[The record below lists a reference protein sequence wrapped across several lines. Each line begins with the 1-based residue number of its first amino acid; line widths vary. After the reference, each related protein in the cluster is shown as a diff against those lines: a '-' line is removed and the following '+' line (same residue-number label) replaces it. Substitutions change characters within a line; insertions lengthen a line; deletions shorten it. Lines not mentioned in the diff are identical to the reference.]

1 MFTIIQLSNI
11 KKINKNVTNEFDKNI
26 SWRKLIFD
34 YNDLTASGLSN
45 EIVAQRK
52 YVIDF
57 LINLDFKITRS
68 WNAQVWKSYW
78 FKSFKYFNVQI
89 IKDTALWA
97 RVHVSYDLG
106 TFILN
111 LNLLGYEFD
120 LYI

>member
-1 MFTIIQLSNI
+1 M
-11 KKINKNVTNEFDKNI
+11 
-26 SWRKLIFD
+26 
-34 YNDLTASGLSN
+34 
-45 EIVAQRK
+45 
-52 YVIDF
+52 
-57 LINLDFKITRS
+57 INLDFKITRS
-68 WNAQVWKSYW
+68 WHGQVWKSYW
-78 FKSFKYFNVQI
+78 FKSFKYFNVQV